1 MYRRPA
7 IINNYRSSLYDEP
20 FRGLRN
26 LIAYPDNTGNIL
38 FLETIGNQI
47 QNCTPINIYH
57 DLLERPER
65 FMQNFD
71 VLVLPMANMVSEEWS
86 YGEILDIL
94 EAYPIS
100 IVLISIGLQANDED
114 TLRTMNMSRDCKR
127 LLDLARV
134 RSQSIGVRGYKT
146 AEYLRKQGYSV
157 DVIGCPS
164 LFGPAAP
171 LRPLE
176 NLSRIATHCTLHG
189 TWRQSIRNLFE
200 FSWKYAQGYVA
211 QGELRLLVDRY
222 DVTDEELETWI
233 YDPNRLK
240 AAKARTFEYTY
251 YADTN
256 PTPDELRTWFRRN
269 LNYFVDIDAWKAYLT
284 TFDFVVGTRFH
295 GSVMATLAGTPSL
308 LLTTDLRVLELAE
321 YHQLPHIPLTDIH
334 EGTVPEELIEHVTY
348 DRYNAVNA
356 EAKQHYKSFLLHNGL
371 TPSDY

>member
-1 MYRRPA
+1 MYKRPA

-20 FRGLRN
+20 VRGLRN

-47 QNCTPINIYH
+47 QNCTPINIYY
-57 DLLERPER
+57 DFLERPEW

-86 YGEILDIL
+86 YGEILDML
-94 EAYPIS
+94 ETYPIP
-100 IVLISIGLQANDED
+100 IVLVSIGLQVDDEYA
-114 TLRTMNMSRDCKR
+114 LRTMKMSRDCKR
-127 LLDLARV
+127 LLDLAQT

-171 LRPLE
+171 LRSLKNP
-176 NLSRIATHCTLHG
+176 SRIATHCTPHG
-189 TWRQSIRNLFE
+189 TWRQSIRNFFE

-211 QGELRLLVDRY
+211 QNELCLLVDRY

-233 YDPNRLK
+233 HDPNRLK
-240 AAKARTFEYTY
+240 VAKARTFEYTY

-269 LNYFVDIDAWKAYLT
+269 LNYFVDIDAWKAYLAK
-284 TFDFVVGTRFH
+284 FDFVVGTRFH
-295 GSVMATLAGTPSL
+295 GSVVATLAGTPSL

-334 EGTVPEELIEHVTY
+334 EDTMPEELIEHVTY